1 MRLTCPNCQ
10 AQYEVDDAA
19 IPARGRDVQCSSC
32 GHSWFQK
39 GAVAPDPVTEPAPA
53 AEAPRPPRMQDALTP
68 KSDSDGE
75 DGAFPPI
82 PAQVTPKRALDP
94 AIADILRAEA
104 EREARQRRKEAAALV
119 ETQPEFALNDPE
131 APAAQSGFEGFDF
144 GPPSAADGEPANL
157 DTTSEARAEP
167 RRTQVARK
175 DLLPDIE
182 DINSSLRAGP
192 LDSADPTQMMTPE
205 QAQAHRSHGR
215 GFRLG
220 FSVVLICATAALLV
234 YAYAPVLAQ
243 RFPQFEAELTQYVA
257 AMNGLRETV
266 NSWVTEAVTRAT
278 ALITDLTS

>member
-32 GHSWFQK
+32 GHGWFQHST
-39 GAVAPDPVTEPAPA
+39 GAGDTTESAVETAPTAVES
-53 AEAPRPPRMQDALTP
+53 PRMQDASPAIT
-68 KSDSDGE
+68 DAAGDEG
-75 DGAFPPI
+75 DFPPV
-82 PAQVTPKRALDP
+82 PAQVSPKRELDP

-119 ETQPEFALNDPE
+119 ETQQEFALTDSAPE
-131 APAAQSGFEGFDF
+131 PSGMEGFAF
-144 GPPSAADGEPANL
+144 GPPMAAAATDREVEAPSEP
-157 DTTSEARAEP
+157 AEP

-192 LDSADPTQMMTPE
+192 LDSTDPTRMMTPE
-205 QAQAHRSHGR
+205 QAQEHRSHGR

-234 YAYAPVLAQ
+234 YAYAPLLAQ
-243 RFPQFEAELTQYVA
+243 RFPQFQPELTSYVA

-266 NSWVTEAVTRAT
+266 HGWLEEAVTRAT
-278 ALITDLTS
+278 ELIAKLTS